1 MIGKAPSEEKVCRIW
16 NQDGL
21 EQAES
26 VLGVAIGM
34 TRQVRDDFRSA
45 ETLVQDDEYEVFCY
59 AKKSSGL
66 GMGPIIGIVVGSA
79 LIVGVAS
86 GVGAH

>member
-21 EQAES
+21 EQ
-26 VLGVAIGM
+26 
-34 TRQVRDDFRSA
+34 A